1 MAKQPLN
8 ARGRRYAQMKAQA
21 CSRAEILLEM
31 FGLDLNDPT
40 VDRKAVHAADMQCQ
54 RWRDHP
60 GFDDAFES
68 EINRILRAAA
78 APALQVL
85 MDQIKSEGTEPYLR
99 NKAANDVM
107 QHRRTA
113 LKAEEDSVVTI
124 KVEGMPEL
132 GTPDD

>member
-1 MAKQPLN
+1 MAQQPLN
-8 ARGRRYAQMKAQA
+8 SRARRYAQMKAQA
-21 CSRAEILLEM
+21 CSRAEILQEM
-31 FGLDLNDPT
+31 FGLDLSDPE
-40 VDRKAVHAADMQCQ
+40 VDQKAVWAADKQCQ

-60 GFDDAFES
+60 GFDDAFET

-85 MDQIKSEGTEPYLR
+85 MEQVKSTSTEPYLR

-113 LKAEEDSVVTI
+113 LKSEDDSAITI
-124 KVEGMPEL
+124 KLEGMPEL
-132 GTPDD
+132 GTPDA

>member
-8 ARGRRYAQMKAQA
+8 SRGRLYAQMRARA
-21 CSRAEILLEM
+21 CSRAEILREM
-31 FGLDLNDPT
+31 FDLDLSDPT
-40 VDRKAVHAADMQCQ
+40 VDQKAVHAADMQCK

-60 GFDDAFES
+60 RFDDAFET
-68 EINRILRAAA
+68 EINRILRVAAGD
-78 APALQVL
+78 ALKVL
-85 MDQIKSEGTEPYLR
+85 VDQIRNAPEPYLQ

-132 GTPDD
+132 GTPDDD